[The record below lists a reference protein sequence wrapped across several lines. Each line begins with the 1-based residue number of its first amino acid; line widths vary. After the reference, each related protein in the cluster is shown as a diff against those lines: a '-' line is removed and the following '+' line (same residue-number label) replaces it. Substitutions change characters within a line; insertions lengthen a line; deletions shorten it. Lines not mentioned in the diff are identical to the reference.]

1 MKEVELV
8 VIGGGAAGMAAAV
21 SAYKNGV
28 RDILILERNSALGG
42 VLQQCIHNGFGLHR
56 FKEDLTGVEFAARYA
71 DMVQELGIPYL
82 LNTFVIELHPDRT
95 ITAVSPEEG
104 LMEIQAKAVVLAMG
118 CRERS
123 RNALLIPGA
132 RGAGIMTAGTAQ
144 RYLNIDG
151 YLPGRRIVIVGSG
164 DIGLIMARQFVLEGC
179 EVAAVVEIM
188 PYSGGLPRNMKQCI
202 EDFDIP
208 VYYNS
213 VISEVRGKERVSS
226 VLVGKVDENRRLIPG
241 TEFEI
246 SCDTL
251 LISAGLIPENELTES
266 AGISMSRTTKGA
278 LVTEDLQTSIPGI
291 FSCGNVLHVHD
302 LVDFVSEEGEEA
314 GRNAAAWLLAQRETA
329 SKETASKD
337 TASKEPSSK
346 ETASKEPAS
355 KEPAVGSIRVL
366 SGDGVGGIV
375 PQTVRRDTPLPEVH
389 FMFRPRARY
398 RDAVITA
405 QYRDT
410 VNTSETG
417 ENGAA
422 RTASTGGQTG
432 QDSRN
437 TSGAGESSTAA
448 AGGQTGQ
455 ENRIL
460 TRKRFLAL
468 TPGEM
473 CKITI
478 PAEKLK
484 NVPEIIFDI
493 EGTQV

>member
-71 DMVQELGIPYL
+71 DMVQKLGIPYL

-104 LMEIQAKAVVLAMG
+104 LMEIRAKAVVLAMG

-226 VLVGKVDENRRLIPG
+226 VLVGKVDESRRLIPG

-266 AGISMSRTTKGA
+266 AGIAMSRATK
-278 LVTEDLQTSIPGI
+278 
-291 FSCGNVLHVHD
+291 
-302 LVDFVSEEGEEA
+302 VSEEGEEA
-314 GRNAAAWLLAQRETA
+314 GRNAAAWLLAQKETASKEIVSKEAVSKENALAETASKEAA
-329 SKETASKD
+329 SKETASK
-337 TASKEPSSK
+337 E
-346 ETASKEPAS
+346 ETTY
-355 KEPAVGSIRVL
+355 GNIRVL

-375 PQTVRRDTPLPEVH
+375 PQTVRQDTPLPEIH

-405 QYRDT
+405 RYRDT
-410 VNTSETG
+410 VNASGAG

-432 QDSRN
+432 QNSMN
-437 TSGAGESSTAA
+437 TSGAGENSTAA

-455 ENRIL
+455 DSRIL

>member
-1 MKEVELV
+1 MREVELV

-56 FKEDLTGVEFAARYA
+56 FREDLTGVEFAARYA
-71 DMVQELGIPYL
+71 DMVEELEIPYL
-82 LNTFVIELHPDRT
+82 LNTFVIELSPDRT
-95 ITAVSPEEG
+95 VTAVSPVEG
-104 LMEIQAKAVVLAMG
+104 LMEIRAKAIVLAMG

-246 SCDTL
+246 PCDTL

-266 AGISMSRTTKGA
+266 AGITMSRATKGA
-278 LVTEDLQTSIPGI
+278 QVTEDLQTSIPGI

-314 GRNAAAWLLAQRETA
+314 GRNAAAWLLAQ
-329 SKETASKD
+329 
-337 TASKEPSSK
+337 K
-346 ETASKEPAS
+346 ETASKEAAAGDS
-355 KEPAVGSIRVL
+355 CIGVL
-366 SGDGVGGIV
+366 SGSGVGGIV
-375 PQTVRRDTPLPEVH
+375 PQTVKRDTPLSEVH

-405 QYRDT
+405 SA
-410 VNTSETG
+410 VEKN
-417 ENGAA
+417 
-422 RTASTGGQTG
+422 
-432 QDSRN
+432 
-437 TSGAGESSTAA
+437 TAA

-455 ENRIL
+455 DRRIL
-460 TRKRFLAL
+460 TQKRFLAL

-493 EGTQV
+493 DGTEI